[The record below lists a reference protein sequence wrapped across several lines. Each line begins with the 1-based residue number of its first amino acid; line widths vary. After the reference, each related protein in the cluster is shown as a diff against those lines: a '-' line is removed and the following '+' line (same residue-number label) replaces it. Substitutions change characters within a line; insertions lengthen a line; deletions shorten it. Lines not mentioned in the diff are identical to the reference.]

1 MRLLKYFTIC
11 PHKQIMF
18 SNDRLKWRRIKRNIY
33 SSISFFN
40 GEWICHHISN
50 WNSFSVL
57 FIERIRNFLY
67 FELLY
72 QISEINF
79 KESNVCFHS
88 VTSTFN
94 KRIYIYIFIFCYSLE
109 IFVGR
114 FDFRKFQ
121 EFSEMIDRCFTQ
133 GIEINVTLCS
143 ILWYSFYFRTK
154 LNFWWTEKI

>member
-11 PHKQIMF
+11 PRKQIMF
-18 SNDRLKWRRIKRNIY
+18 SNDRLKLRRNIY

-40 GEWICHHISN
+40 GEWICHHSSN

-57 FIERIRNFLY
+57 FIERIRKFLY

-72 QISEINF
+72 QISEIKF

-94 KRIYIYIFIFCYSLE
+94 KRIYICIYLLLFFGNLCGQIWFSKISGVFRNDWSMFYTGDRNKRYIMFNFMIFFL
-109 IFVGR
+109 F
-114 FDFRKFQ
+114 
-121 EFSEMIDRCFTQ
+121 
-133 GIEINVTLCS
+133 
-143 ILWYSFYFRTK
+143 
-154 LNFWWTEKI
+154 